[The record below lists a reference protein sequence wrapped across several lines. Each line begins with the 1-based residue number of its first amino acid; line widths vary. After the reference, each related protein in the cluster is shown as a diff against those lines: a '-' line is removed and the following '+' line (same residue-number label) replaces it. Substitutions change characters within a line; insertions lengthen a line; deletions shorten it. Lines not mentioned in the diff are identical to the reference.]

1 MVAKYVDGVIERNA
15 NIVAPR
21 RIKVFDDNGVLNG
34 GLGVVPAAQR
44 PTVSVSETSNGVINR
59 TILTCTAMPISV
71 ADDAGQAQYGGKAIY
86 NFPVGMLCTM
96 GAVIEGT
103 LTMGVT
109 GTFIDEY
116 TGVVALGSATATTGA
131 TLTGTEAT
139 FLQEVALTTAVAKV
153 ADTDAQSI
161 ATALIESG
169 ARWVD
174 GTATAPVMYLNFA
187 IADDGTHTAGTGTF
201 TGVITF
207 VWMLLGDN

>member
-34 GLGVVPAAQR
+34 GLGVIPPAQR
-44 PTVSVSETSNGVINR
+44 DTVSVSETSNGVINR

-96 GAVIEGT
+96 GAVIEGA

-131 TLTGTEAT
+131 TLVSTEAT

-161 ATALIESG
+161 ATALTESG

-187 IADDGTHTAGTGTF
+187 IADDETHTAGTGTF

>member
-21 RIKVFDDNGVLNG
+21 RIKVFDDNAVLGG
-34 GLGVVPAAQR
+34 GLGTIPSAQR
-44 PTVSVSETSNGVINR
+44 GTVTVVETSNGVINR
-59 TILTCTAMPISV
+59 SVITCTALPISV
-71 ADDAGQAQYGGKAIY
+71 ADDAGVAQYGGKAIY
-86 NFPVGMLCTM
+86 NFPEGMLCTM
-96 GAVIEGT
+96 GAVIDGS

-109 GTFIDEY
+109 GTFIDTY
-116 TGVVALGSATATTGA
+116 TGVVALGSATASTGA
-131 TLTGTEAT
+131 DLVSTEAT
-139 FLQEVALTTAVAKV
+139 FLQEVAMTEAVAKV
-153 ADTDAQSI
+153 ANTDAQSI
-161 ATALIESG
+161 ATALTESG

-201 TGVITF
+201 TGVITI